1 MQHAHPNGMERTF
14 YSLAVAVLIGL
25 IAYIGRGVLIPL
37 VVAAFLCFLIFTLKE
52 NVRRTPVIGKY
63 LPDWLGYALAFAL
76 IGGAIVL
83 FVEIIKSNVETL
95 LDAWPSYEQRLS
107 DIISNGIDLVAGMN
121 IIPEQ
126 LIGGIEQLQQ
136 SALDLIRPVL
146 SQAAGSLRAL
156 TSNFL
161 TFITVFLYLVFMLIE
176 RARILKKINLLGA
189 DGRERQIINETLS
202 DIGVMVR
209 QYITVKTLSNL
220 TTATISYVIM
230 LIIGIQFAGFWA
242 LLIFVLN
249 YIPIFGAASAITL
262 PVLLALVQP
271 EGGGLRLS
279 LIALASLIGAEQVMS
294 NAVEPRIV
302 GRTLNL
308 SPLVILFSLGVWG
321 SLWGF
326 AGLLLSVPITVTVMI
341 ILSQFPATRPVAIM
355 MSDNGSIAEL
365 KHPPEQYA
373 AMTNNVSDENGEN
386 GETEQAG
393 KAPTKMNLADA
404 TDEGD
409 DKNAQ
414 PPTSTDA

>member
-1 MQHAHPNGMERTF
+1 MTTTQHQTSSQSMARTF
-14 YSLAVAVLIGL
+14 YGLAIAVLIGF
-25 IAYIGRGVLIPL
+25 IAYIGRGVIIPL
-37 VVAAFLCFLIFTLKE
+37 IVAGFLCFLIFTLKE
-52 NVRRTPVIGKY
+52 NVRRAPFIGKY
-63 LPDWLGYALAFAL
+63 LPNWLGYAIAFAL
-76 IGGAIVL
+76 IGGALVI

-95 LDAWPSYEQRLS
+95 LNDWPNYEARIRQIIEDGIHLIS
-107 DIISNGIDLVAGMN
+107 EMDIIPDQFVGGMA
-121 IIPEQ
+121 
-126 LIGGIEQLQQ
+126 QLQQ
-136 SALDLIRPVL
+136 SAIDLIRPLL

-161 TFITVFLYLVFMLIE
+161 TFITIFLYLIFMLIE
-176 RARILKKINLLGA
+176 RGRILNKISLLGA
-189 DGRERQIINETLS
+189 DSRERRIINETIT

-220 TTATISYVIM
+220 VTATISYIIM

-271 EGGGLRLS
+271 DGGGVRLS
-279 LIALASLIGAEQVMS
+279 VVTLVSLIGAEQIMS

-321 SLWGF
+321 SIWGY

-341 ILSQFPATRPVAIM
+341 VLSQFQATRPIAIM
-355 MSDNGSIAEL
+355 LSDNGEIAKI
-365 KHPPEQYA
+365 KHPPITIA
-373 AMTNNVSDENGEN
+373 SNTD
-386 GETEQAG
+386 T
-393 KAPTKMNLADA
+393 ADA
-404 TDEGD
+404 
-409 DKNAQ
+409 
-414 PPTSTDA
+414 